1 MALYFM
7 PLAYI
12 HACNSFHLSFLVM
25 CVALKFGGYI
35 VILTVP
41 QHFQYLSSAVLEEKF
56 FSVWYLFGYAVA
68 L

>member
-25 CVALKFGGYI
+25 CVALKFGGYL

-41 QHFQYLSSAVLEEKF
+41 QQFQYLSSAVLEEKF

>member
-41 QHFQYLSSAVLEEKF
+41 QQFQYLSSAVLEKSF
-56 FSVWYLFGYAVA
+56 F
-68 L
+68 

>member
-1 MALYFM
+1 
-7 PLAYI
+7 
-12 HACNSFHLSFLVM
+12 M
-25 CVALKFGGYI
+25 CVALKFGGYNI